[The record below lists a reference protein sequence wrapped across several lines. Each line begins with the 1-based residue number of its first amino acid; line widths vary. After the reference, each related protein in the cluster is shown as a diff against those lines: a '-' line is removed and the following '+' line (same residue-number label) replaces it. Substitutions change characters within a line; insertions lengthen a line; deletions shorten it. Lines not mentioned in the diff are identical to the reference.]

1 MELKELI
8 TWRDPDNS
16 ENPEDVEDKY
26 FSVLSKIDQQLNAI
40 NITKERTPSTPVSCK
55 INLPNIVL
63 NTFNDMYTSRAFQME
78 RDTEEEPTIAAFLAY
93 MEKRALALENADPGY
108 KSSGQH
114 RQQKDAGLAAFS
126 ATNQPVKSC
135 ILYTEFYLP
144 SRIDLLMGADVV
156 FQVLLPQGVI
166 GMYVCDGAA

>member
-1 MELKELI
+1 MAMELKELI
-8 TWRDPDNS
+8 TWRGQLKGAITRLINFVNEDVSFKNVSNPDNS

-93 MEKRALALENADPGY
+93 MEKRALAVENADPGY

-126 ATNQPVKSC
+126 ATNQPGQ
-135 ILYTEFYLP
+135 IMYL
-144 SRIDLLMGADVV
+144 M
-156 FQVLLPQGVI
+156 
-166 GMYVCDGAA
+166 